1 MKNSEHYDVSE
12 ISYSFFFFFTT
23 DEGVLDFSQIS
34 KHTQKN
40 RQKGTAIN
48 KWLQV
53 TLLQSEY
60 LAPFLSTAVLIKKS
74 LA

>member
-1 MKNSEHYDVSE
+1 MKNSEHYDVSK
-12 ISYSFFFFFTT
+12 IPYSFFFHNRWRSVRFQSNFQTN
-23 DEGVLDFSQIS
+23 
-34 KHTQKN
+34 KKK